1 MAMSLKVVRVVL
13 AGGLVL
19 AMGWAVAAREPGNLS
34 LLKAEIHAYVDT
46 GAYDREI
53 AAVAAQ
59 AGAWLEQRV
68 KQGGSRLTIVFDL
81 DETLLSNLPVMNR
94 EDFGYVP
101 RVWDAWVGEGVAPV
115 IAPVRELY
123 RTARRLGVDVV
134 FLTGRR
140 ESRDRPGTE
149 KNLRAI
155 GCGEYAALILK
166 ADASKENTGD
176 FKLAQRR
183 RLVAEGRVII
193 ANIGDQDS
201 DFLGGV
207 AEKDFKVPDPFYLIK

>member
-1 MAMSLKVVRVVL
+1 MVMSLKVFRVVL

-19 AMGWAVAAREPGNLS
+19 AMGWAAAAREPGNLS
-34 LLKAEIHAYVDT
+34 VLKAEIHAYVDSGT
-46 GAYDREI
+46 YDREM
-53 AAVAAQ
+53 ATVTAQ

-68 KQGGSRLTIVFDL
+68 KQGGGRLTIVFDL
-81 DETLLSNLPVMNR
+81 DETLLSNLPLMLR
-94 EDFGYVP
+94 QDFGYVP
-101 RVWDAWVGEGVAPV
+101 AVWDGWVAEGVAPA

-140 ESRDRPGTE
+140 ERRDRAGTE
-149 KNLRAI
+149 KNLRDI

-166 ADASKENTGD
+166 ADDSKASTGD

-207 AEKDFKVPDPFYLIK
+207 AEKDFKLPDPFYLIK